1 MKPRVRLTKL
11 LVRLAFACLGILI
24 VPALCGP
31 SYAGLFNRT
40 CPAPAI
46 AAPAVSV
53 SELSIATSASADL
66 PAAAAE
72 RRCILPWN
80 CPNGQCRPHDEV
92 NVNVVA
98 PTPPLKIEGVPPVS
112 VSIEPAPA
120 PATPFPYGILLAA
133 LLPVVIVASVIAFM
147 VRVGTSRG

>member
-1 MKPRVRLTKL
+1 MKPRVLA
-11 LVRLAFACLGILI
+11 AFACLAMI
-24 VPALCGP
+24 VCICASP

-40 CPAPAI
+40 AVCPAPAI
-46 AAPAVSV
+46 AAPAVMP
-53 SELSIATSASADL
+53 IAAAEVNTAL
-66 PAAAAE
+66 PAPEAAAE

-80 CPNGQCRPHDEV
+80 CPNGRCPHDEV
-92 NVNVVA
+92 NVSVVA

-120 PATPFPYGILLAA
+120 PATPFPYGILLAV
-133 LLPVVIVASVIAFM
+133 LVPVVIVASVIAFM

>member
-1 MKPRVRLTKL
+1 MKPRVLA
-11 LVRLAFACLGILI
+11 AFACLAMI
-24 VPALCGP
+24 VCICASP

-40 CPAPAI
+40 AVCPAPAI
-46 AAPAVSV
+46 AAPAVMP
-53 SELSIATSASADL
+53 IAAAEVNTAL
-66 PAAAAE
+66 PAPEAAAE

-80 CPNGQCRPHDEV
+80 CPNGRCPHDEV
-92 NVNVVA
+92 NVSVVA
-98 PTPPLKIEGVPPVS
+98 PTPPLKIEGVPPVN
-112 VSIEPAPA
+112 VTVEPT